1 MLSCIWKKNIYL
13 AFEPLANLAI
23 GDDLLLVAATSIK
36 NKKSKLIL
44 VKKKHS
50 KMKC

>member
-36 NKKSKLIL
+36 KNKKSKLIL
-44 VKKKHS
+44 VNKKNIQN
-50 KMKC
+50 